1 MLLWLID
8 KRKSRGLS
16 QNSVAKACG
25 ISQQAYSF
33 IENST
38 RRPSVQV
45 AKKIALTLRF
55 NWTLFFENNE
65 NAS

>member
-25 ISQQAYSF
+25 I
-33 IENST
+33 
-38 RRPSVQV
+38 
-45 AKKIALTLRF
+45 
-55 NWTLFFENNE
+55 
-65 NAS
+65 